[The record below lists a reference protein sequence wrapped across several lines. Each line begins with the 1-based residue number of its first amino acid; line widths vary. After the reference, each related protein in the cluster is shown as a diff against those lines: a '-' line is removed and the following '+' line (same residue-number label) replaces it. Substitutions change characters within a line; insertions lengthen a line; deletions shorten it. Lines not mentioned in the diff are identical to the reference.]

1 MKVFVAIDSFK
12 GAVGSAAACR
22 AAADALREAFALR
35 EAGGR
40 LSAPA
45 GSGRSAASPAD
56 VREFPVSDGGEG
68 FCECIHHYLGGTW
81 IPLPVTGPDGRTVE
95 AKYLIANG
103 KAPAN
108 GSIFGTGGTAGTGNT
123 SGTGDASPKT
133 AFIESASACGY
144 TLVSGSSLDPHER
157 DTDSP
162 DRPDPREMT
171 TAGVGELIA
180 DAVSRGCTRII
191 LGLGGTATMDAGLG
205 LYNALRKAFPAAP
218 DPNHCATLGDI
229 EFTVCVDTFAPLTG
243 PAGAAYMYGPQ
254 KGLRKDQLAEADAWL
269 SRQASRLG
277 LSPVSASTTANH
289 CTSAPLAST
298 ASAFATPTRF
308 TTSTPGFGAAGGLLC
323 GLTAALSLA
332 AFSPDFVP
340 TPSPDTRGSHIF
352 DHFCDQH
359 HPESEGTGPTLK
371 IVSGAE
377 YLIEISG
384 LKEAI
389 RETGKDNILIITG
402 EGRVDEQ
409 SLTGKLTGRIAS
421 LASSLNQDNNQ
432 GNKQENSHPV
442 NHALNQGSTQPTNQ
456 SSPLHSTLPRSKV
469 LCLAGSIGE
478 GLDPKNSIFDEVLII
493 TPEGTPLDKAL
504 AGTATNIRRTLLD
517 YFSSK

>member
-22 AAADALREAFALR
+22 AAADALRERFAQR

-56 VREFPVSDGGEG
+56 VLEFPVSDGGEG

-81 IPLPVTGPDGRTVE
+81 IPLPVTGPDGQTVE

-108 GSIFGTGGTAGTGNT
+108 GSIFGTGDA
-123 SGTGDASPKT
+123 SGAGDASPKT

-144 TLVSGSSLDPHER
+144 TLVSGSHPDPREH
-157 DTDSP
+157 DTDSH
-162 DRPDPREMT
+162 DRPDPRELT
-171 TAGVGELIA
+171 TVGVGELIA
-180 DAVSRGCTRII
+180 DAIRRGCTRIV

-218 DPNHCATLGDI
+218 DPNRCDGDDAGATLGDI

-277 LSPVSASTTANH
+277 LSPASASTTASH

-323 GLTAALSLA
+323 GLTACLRQNA
-332 AFSPDFVP
+332 
-340 TPSPDTRGSHIF
+340 
-352 DHFCDQH
+352 
-359 HPESEGTGPTLK
+359 EGKGPTLK

-377 YLIEISG
+377 YLIELSG
-384 LKEAI
+384 LKKAVKEASS
-389 RETGKDNILIITG
+389 RDNILIITG

-409 SLTGKLTGRIAS
+409 SLTGKLTGRIAAF
-421 LASSLNQDNNQ
+421 ASSLNQD
-432 GNKQENSHPV
+432 
-442 NHALNQGSTQPTNQ
+442 STQPINQ
-456 SSPLHSTLPRSKV
+456 ASRLPRTKV
-469 LCLAGSIGE
+469 LCLAGSIGK
-478 GLDPKNSIFDEVLII
+478 GFDPKNSIFDEVLII
-493 TPEGTPLDKAL
+493 TPEGTPLDEAL

-517 YFSSK
+517 YCRNNLI

>member
-22 AAADALREAFALR
+22 AAADALRERFAQR

-81 IPLPVTGPDGRTVE
+81 IPLPVTGPDGQTVE

-108 GSIFGTGGTAGTGNT
+108 GSIF
-123 SGTGDASPKT
+123 GTGDASPKT

-144 TLVSGSSLDPHER
+144 TLVSGSHPDPREH
-157 DTDSP
+157 DTDSH
-162 DRPDPREMT
+162 DRPDPRELT
-171 TAGVGELIA
+171 TVGVGELIA
-180 DAVSRGCTRII
+180 DAIRRGCTRIV

-218 DPNHCATLGDI
+218 DPNRCDGDDAGATLGDI

-277 LSPVSASTTANH
+277 LSPT
-289 CTSAPLAST
+289 
-298 ASAFATPTRF
+298 
-308 TTSTPGFGAAGGLLC
+308 TPGFGAAGGLLC
-323 GLTAALSLA
+323 GLTAALSL
-332 AFSPDFVP
+332 
-340 TPSPDTRGSHIF
+340 R
-352 DHFCDQH
+352 QM
-359 HPESEGTGPTLK
+359 SEGTGPILE
-371 IVSGAE
+371 IVSGAD

-389 RETGKDNILIITG
+389 REIGKDNMLIITG

-409 SLTGKLTGRIAS
+409 SLTGKLTGRIAAF
-421 LASSLNQDNNQ
+421 ASSLNQD
-432 GNKQENSHPV
+432 
-442 NHALNQGSTQPTNQ
+442 STQPINQ
-456 SSPLHSTLPRSKV
+456 ASRLPRTKV
-469 LCLAGSIGE
+469 LCLAGSIGK
-478 GLDPKNSIFDEVLII
+478 GFDPKNSIFDEVLII
-493 TPEGTPLDKAL
+493 TPEGTPLDEAL
-504 AGTATNIRRTLLD
+504 ADTAANIRRTLLKH
-517 YFSSK
+517 FSV